1 MHLVK
6 VGVVITVGVIL
17 VMAMAMA
24 GDTAMVGAGD
34 ILVMVIIHLII
45 LDTIHHIILGI
56 MKEQL
61 MENVMLIIQVEWIQA
76 ESIDLTPLIAEVI
89 DLAEGMSLQ
98 TILAETDEIQVIPI
112 QGTAEVVQEIA
123 ILLIQK
129 GQVIA
134 IPIADLDIEI
144 DLDLTIVE
152 VITALQP
159 HLADHTRQVQEEV
172 HLDSEVVLQAREAV
186 LEEDKCL
193 ITM

>member
-1 MHLVK
+1 
-6 VGVVITVGVIL
+6 
-17 VMAMAMA
+17 
-24 GDTAMVGAGD
+24 
-34 ILVMVIIHLII
+34 
-45 LDTIHHIILGI
+45 
-56 MKEQL
+56 
-61 MENVMLIIQVEWIQA
+61 
-76 ESIDLTPLIAEVI
+76 
-89 DLAEGMSLQ
+89 MSLQ
-98 TILAETDEIQVIPI
+98 TILAETDEIQVILI

-129 GQVIA
+129 DQVIA